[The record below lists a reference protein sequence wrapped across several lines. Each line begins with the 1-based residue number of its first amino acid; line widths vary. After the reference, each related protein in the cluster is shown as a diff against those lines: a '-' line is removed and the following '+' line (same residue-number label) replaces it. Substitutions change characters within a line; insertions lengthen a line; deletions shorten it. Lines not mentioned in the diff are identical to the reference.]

1 VKITKRRRSLMKVV
15 SPAGELDVI
24 VGKTAVE
31 GGSVVVD
38 AGVGIWQIK
47 VYLGPEDFKFFLSV
61 FFKPGVL
68 YLLLKRFL
76 SRSGQ
81 RPSAPDP

>member
-1 VKITKRRRSLMKVV
+1 MKVV

-47 VYLGPEDFKFFLSV
+47 VYLGPEDFRFFLS
-61 FFKPGVL
+61 
-68 YLLLKRFL
+68 LLLKPKVLFL
-76 SRSGQ
+76 LLGKLI
-81 RPSAPDP
+81 RPAYGNSK

>member
-1 VKITKRRRSLMKVV
+1 MKVV

-47 VYLGPEDFKFFLSV
+47 VYLGPDDFRFFLSLLLR
-61 FFKPGVL
+61 PGVL
-68 YLLLKRFL
+68 IFLLKRLF
-76 SRSGQ
+76 
-81 RPSAPDP
+81 PDARK